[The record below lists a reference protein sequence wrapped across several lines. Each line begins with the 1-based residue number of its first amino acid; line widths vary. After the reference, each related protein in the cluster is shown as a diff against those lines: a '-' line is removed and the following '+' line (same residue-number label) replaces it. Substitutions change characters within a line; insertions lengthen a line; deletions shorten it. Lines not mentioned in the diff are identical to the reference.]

1 MTNPQYQR
9 PKRSKQSTPAVKT
22 PEQMTYQDHLNKLKE
37 CEELSGNET
46 AGFRKVPYSFINNN

>member
-37 CEELSGNET
+37 REKLTGKET
-46 AGFRKVPYSFINNN
+46 AKFNKVPYSFTKRS